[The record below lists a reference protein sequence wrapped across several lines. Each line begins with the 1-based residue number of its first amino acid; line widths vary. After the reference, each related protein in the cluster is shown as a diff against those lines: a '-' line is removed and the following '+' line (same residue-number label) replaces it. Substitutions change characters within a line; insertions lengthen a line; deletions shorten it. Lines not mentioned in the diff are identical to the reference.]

1 MGVGFGIA
9 AWRRSPAGSLVGGAL
24 AGLSIVTMH
33 YMGIAAIRLAMR
45 LEWNEN
51 YVIWSIAVAVL
62 GGMAAFWAARHARGR
77 LGWIAPAGL
86 LVLAICGLHFTAMT
100 AVSLVPDPAI
110 TPLAQ
115 LMNRDALALMT
126 GGIVSLILLSAISLI
141 TMEAQTRRVGLR
153 SLRAAFEG
161 VPSGLAL
168 YDSNHRLILCNDAYR
183 DVLGT
188 FGLEPDMGG
197 SRHAQLTAS
206 AASGWFEDAN
216 GREAD
221 WITELEKDASTGS
234 VNELRLKDGR
244 WLRVELCPTHHGG
257 AVVACTDVTALKNTA
272 EVMADARDQ
281 AEASNRSKSE
291 FLANMSHE
299 IRTPLNG
306 VVALAAMLSSA
317 ELGAKEREMVDIIRT
332 SADTLER
339 LVSDILDLAR
349 IESGEVAVE
358 SAPFHV
364 GDLVRSVAALG
375 NLRAAEK
382 GVRLEVSV
390 APDVDRVVMGDASR
404 VRQILDNLLS
414 NAVKFTDQ
422 GHISLQATRTPAG
435 LARFEV
441 EDTGVGFD
449 IANKARVLSRFQQ
462 ADGSIT
468 RRFGGSGLGLTISHD
483 LAEIMGGAL
492 DCDSTPGSG
501 SRFWFELP
509 LAPALDLA
517 PNTAL
522 AQPAPEPERGLRVLL
537 ADDHPTNRKVVELI
551 LKTIGASLT
560 SVENG
565 EEAVSAFAA
574 GDFDLVLMDMQMP
587 VMDGVTAV
595 RRIRLLEAGR
605 EASSVPIIM
614 LTANALPEHVEASL
628 ASGAD
633 YHLGKPFTTGGP
645 VPRHRSGPFGP
656 DPPERRNR
664 RIERLPSARLS
675 RRPPSKKRDNDRSE
689 PMSLWEM
696 RRVPSLRQNGLSGEG
711 PSHSTILISRR
722 Q

>member
-1 MGVGFGIA
+1 
-9 AWRRSPAGSLVGGAL
+9 
-24 AGLSIVTMH
+24 
-33 YMGIAAIRLAMR
+33 
-45 LEWNEN
+45 
-51 YVIWSIAVAVL
+51 
-62 GGMAAFWAARHARGR
+62 
-77 LGWIAPAGL
+77 
-86 LVLAICGLHFTAMT
+86 
-100 AVSLVPDPAI
+100 
-110 TPLAQ
+110 
-115 LMNRDALALMT
+115 
-126 GGIVSLILLSAISLI
+126 
-141 TMEAQTRRVGLR
+141 
-153 SLRAAFEG
+153 
-161 VPSGLAL
+161 
-168 YDSNHRLILCNDAYR
+168 
-183 DVLGT
+183 
-188 FGLEPDMGG
+188 
-197 SRHAQLTAS
+197 
-206 AASGWFEDAN
+206 
-216 GREAD
+216 
-221 WITELEKDASTGS
+221 
-234 VNELRLKDGR
+234 
-244 WLRVELCPTHHGG
+244 
-257 AVVACTDVTALKNTA
+257 
-272 EVMADARDQ
+272 
-281 AEASNRSKSE
+281 
-291 FLANMSHE
+291 
-299 IRTPLNG
+299 
-306 VVALAAMLSSA
+306 
-317 ELGAKEREMVDIIRT
+317 
-332 SADTLER
+332 
-339 LVSDILDLAR
+339 LAR

-390 APDVDRVVMGDASR
+390 APDLDAVVMGDASR

-422 GHISLQATRTPAG
+422 GHISLQARRTPAG

-449 IANKARVLSRFQQ
+449 ITNKARVLTRFQQ

-517 PNTAL
+517 PDPAS
-522 AQPAPEPERGLRVLL
+522 ARPAPEPEPGLRVLL

-551 LKTIGASLT
+551 LSTTGASLT

-565 EEAVSAFAA
+565 EEAVAAFAA

-605 EASSVPIIM
+605 EGRRVPIIM

-633 YHLGKPFTTGGP
+633 YHLGKPFTPEALFRAIDQALSAPTP
-645 VPRHRSGPFGP
+645 QSG
-656 DPPERRNR
+656 D
-664 RIERLPSARLS
+664 IAA
-675 RRPPSKKRDNDRSE
+675 
-689 PMSLWEM
+689 
-696 RRVPSLRQNGLSGEG
+696 
-711 PSHSTILISRR
+711 
-722 Q
+722 